1 MADNDGWEPI
11 HPAAQDDGWEPIA
24 KPAASLGDAFRGTAE
39 VPPDFGNAQ
48 VMPGETTR
56 GVQQLG
62 AAGLDV
68 GKQAGN
74 LALMVPNTIAA
85 GLGGL
90 FESARTGDL
99 SKGADVARDWQQPVF
114 GEGQQTPTG
123 KALAGAINYPF
134 ENIAQ
139 SGEMAR
145 EAMPNHPALGAIAET
160 GINALPWVL
169 GGLHGSRP
177 EIAPSLAEAFTE
189 RAQAPTPEALKASET
204 VSATDA
210 PPSASDALKG
220 MVEQVKAQIAQT
232 LNPPPVAAIAPK
244 PRGRLNLQTGKVEPA
259 DGRPN
264 EAAPVADS
272 GSAGASVLPASDSAA
287 APENA
292 ARAAATEAKPAAPPL
307 PPGTPVDASASV
319 PLAGGVADE
328 PNGPQVVI
336 DKRMPQFV
344 TVPDRNGNPVQ
355 IDVHEA
361 VGAHERTEH
370 PIMHEDGAD
379 YADAHDTATKAENAF
394 VEQKYNVD
402 PAKYQAAL
410 ADHIAKARE
419 EAPKEPANIP
429 ANLDEKP
436 YTDGGDEKL
445 LEPVKDTT
453 SETSPRSVEQTQ
465 PVEQNVPQP
474 DRMQELRAA
483 RDANT
488 ATPEQLHELTR
499 LQDTAAH
506 TADVGGELI
515 PGVLNAR
522 GRAQLEASGQMKPVL
537 IKTDLDD
544 FKTINDTLGHE
555 VGDEALRLKA
565 EAMREAFGEGNSW
578 RNSGDE
584 FGAHADSEEA
594 AHAAM
599 QKVRD
604 KLAGAKFEAV
614 DAQGKPVADRPLGVS
629 YGTGRGTTH
638 EAAKQAAENALQSDK
653 AARKA
658 AGLRIGER
666 RAPSDIPGMGG
677 RREGEGR
684 GEVPPSASGQEV
696 AVAEPPTQ
704 TAPVKAQPKAPADT
718 AVTEPSGTEV
728 RNAAVDKQRDT
739 LGLSELPAP
748 EREHWQDA
756 ADKAGDAIAKGEINP
771 RTLAA
776 EVSAKPRALSTVE
789 TMALAHDLKSL
800 SDEHAAAT
808 SDALSARERG
818 DTTGETQALLR
829 QSAATDAMETNHAAL
844 RNGGTE
850 AARSLSVRN
859 AILKDDYTVGRNMD
873 RARVAYGDKFN
884 DTLRKQVEDLSAQL
898 KAAQDRAAKIEAD
911 VAARR
916 QTAQSKK
923 AAEKMTPDEQAQ
935 ARIQKQM
942 DALQKT
948 IADRVKVCPI

>member
-160 GINALPWVL
+160 GINALPWLL
-169 GGLHGSRP
+169 GGLHGARP
-177 EIAPSLAEAFTE
+177 EVAPSLAEAFTE
-189 RAQAPTPEALKASET
+189 RAQAPTPDALKASET

-210 PPSASDALKG
+210 PPTAADALKG
-220 MVEQVKAQIAQT
+220 MAEQVKAQIAQT

-272 GSAGASVLPASDSAA
+272 GSAGAGVLPASDNAA

-292 ARAAATEAKPAAPPL
+292 ARRAAATEAKPAAPPL

-361 VGAHERTEH
+361 IGAHERTEH

-410 ADHIAKARE
+410 AEHIAKARE

-436 YTDGGDEKL
+436 YTGGDEHL
-445 LEPVKDTT
+445 LKSDSDLT
-453 SETSPRSVEQTQ
+453 
-465 PVEQNVPQP
+465 NV
-474 DRMQELRAA
+474 RNSYLRGLENEIGW
-483 RDANT
+483 D
-488 ATPEQLHELTR
+488 Q
-499 LQDTAAH
+499 
-506 TADVGGELI
+506 VGGRLI
-515 PGVLNAR
+515 
-522 GRAQLEASGQMKPVL
+522 
-537 IKTDLDD
+537 
-544 FKTINDTLGHE
+544 
-555 VGDEALRLKA
+555 
-565 EAMREAFGEGNSW
+565 REA
-578 RNSGDE
+578 
-584 FGAHADSEEA
+584 
-594 AHAAM
+594 
-599 QKVRD
+599 
-604 KLAGAKFEAV
+604 
-614 DAQGKPVADRPLGVS
+614 
-629 YGTGRGTTH
+629 
-638 EAAKQAAENALQSDK
+638 
-653 AARKA
+653 
-658 AGLRIGER
+658 
-666 RAPSDIPGMGG
+666 
-677 RREGEGR
+677 
-684 GEVPPSASGQEV
+684 
-696 AVAEPPTQ
+696 
-704 TAPVKAQPKAPADT
+704 
-718 AVTEPSGTEV
+718 
-728 RNAAVDKQRDT
+728 
-739 LGLSELPAP
+739 AP
-748 EREHWQDA
+748 E
-756 ADKAGDAIAKGEINP
+756 
-771 RTLAA
+771 
-776 EVSAKPRALSTVE
+776 
-789 TMALAHDLKSL
+789 
-800 SDEHAAAT
+800 
-808 SDALSARERG
+808 
-818 DTTGETQALLR
+818 
-829 QSAATDAMETNHAAL
+829 
-844 RNGGTE
+844 
-850 AARSLSVRN
+850 
-859 AILKDDYTVGRNMD
+859 
-873 RARVAYGDKFN
+873 
-884 DTLRKQVEDLSAQL
+884 
-898 KAAQDRAAKIEAD
+898 
-911 VAARR
+911 
-916 QTAQSKK
+916 
-923 AAEKMTPDEQAQ
+923 DEQQ
-935 ARIQKQM
+935 
-942 DALQKT
+942 
-948 IADRVKVCPI
+948 PIRNPWLR